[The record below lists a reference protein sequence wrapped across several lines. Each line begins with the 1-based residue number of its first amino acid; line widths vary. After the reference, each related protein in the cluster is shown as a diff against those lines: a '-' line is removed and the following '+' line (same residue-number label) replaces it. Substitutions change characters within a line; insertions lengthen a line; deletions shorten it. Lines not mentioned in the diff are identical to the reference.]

1 MNESNSNAGV
11 TVVPPERSKALADGV
26 FAIVMTLLV
35 LELAVPVVMTTSGH
49 DSLAHELLEMWPEFL
64 FYFLSFLILGMY
76 WLIHHFIFDGI
87 IAYDS
92 TLVWLNIFYLMF
104 VSLIPFSTSLFGR
117 YTSEKVTTVFYG
129 VNLLLIFLM
138 GFFMWAYATS
148 KHRLVSKDLDP
159 NLIKGGKI
167 MGYVYFAVLLAAIGL
182 SFVSPLVSAI
192 IYGAVAVVFISLT
205 MAGRAELAIIVKVRS
220 MD

>member
-1 MNESNSNAGV
+1 MNENNSDQTAPLI
-11 TVVPPERSKALADGV
+11 PPERSKALADGV

-35 LELAVPVVMTTSGH
+35 LELAVPVVMTKGGH
-49 DSLAHELLEMWPEFL
+49 DSLAHALLEMWPEFL

-76 WLIHHFIFDGI
+76 WLVHHMLFDVI

-117 YTSEKVTTVFYG
+117 YTSETVTTVIYG
-129 VNLLLIFLM
+129 INLLLIFLM
-138 GFFMWAYATS
+138 GFSIWTYATS
-148 KHRLVSKDLDP
+148 KYRLVSKDLDP

-167 MGYVYFAVLLAAIGL
+167 MGYVYFAILLSAIGL

-192 IYGAVAVVFISLT
+192 IYGAIAVLFISLT
-205 MAGRAELAIIVKVRS
+205 IGGRAELAVTMNVR
-220 MD
+220 

>member
-1 MNESNSNAGV
+1 MNESNSNEGV
-11 TVVPPERSKALADGV
+11 TAIPPERSKALADGV

-49 DSLAHELLEMWPEFL
+49 DSLAHQLLEMWPEFL

-76 WLIHHFIFDGI
+76 WLMHHMLFDVV

-117 YTSEKVTTVFYG
+117 YASEKVTTVVYG
-129 VNLLLIFLM
+129 VNLLLIFFM
-138 GFFMWAYATS
+138 GFSIWTYVTG
-148 KHRLVSKDLDP
+148 KHRLVPKDLDP

-167 MGYVYFAVLLAAIGL
+167 MGCVYFAVLLAAIGL

-192 IYGAVAVVFISLT
+192 VYGAVVVVFISLT
-205 MAGRAELAIIVKVRS
+205 IVGRAELAVSWRVGSK
-220 MD
+220 D